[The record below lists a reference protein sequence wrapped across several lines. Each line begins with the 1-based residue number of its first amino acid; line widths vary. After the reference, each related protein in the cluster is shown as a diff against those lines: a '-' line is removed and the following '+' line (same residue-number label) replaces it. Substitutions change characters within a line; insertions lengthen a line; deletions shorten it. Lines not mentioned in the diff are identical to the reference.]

1 MSNPNVPVGSESTN
15 GTDILEYR
23 YAEILL
29 NVAECYAAMGDASNC
44 INYLKKIRQ
53 RIGISSTDN
62 YGLGAISDKYSLIE
76 AVLYERLIELAYEGK
91 RSWDMRRWLL
101 YEGGAGFDPRL
112 VGIDA
117 NNGYD
122 PDLAWGAG
130 WKIYDGKEGRPTYT
144 KTNNVLT
151 KLGLSRFCG
160 TKHTSKIWAYDFE
173 NVHSVDE
180 SITENNIA
188 KVNHPLVENAL
199 YKAVPGIKRD
209 MNDQQRDAAF
219 DKLEEFYNG
228 VGMKTINPANPDEM
242 GYKYGLDTGDKATD
256 QNFLFAW
263 RGWYYVYPIH
273 YDMYDTA
280 KGNDWIEQTA
290 GWMIE
295 NKNPSGTSADEQNGT
310 YYYCFLE

>member
-1 MSNPNVPVGSESTN
+1 MAKPKIPVGSSSTN
-15 GTDILEYR
+15 GTCIIEYR
-23 YAEILL
+23 YAEILRK
-29 NVAECYAAMGDASNC
+29 VAECYAAMGDASNC

-160 TKHTSKIWAYDFE
+160 TKHTRKIWAYDFE

-188 KVNHPLVENAL
+188 KVNHPLV
-199 YKAVPGIKRD
+199 
-209 MNDQQRDAAF
+209 
-219 DKLEEFYNG
+219 
-228 VGMKTINPANPDEM
+228 
-242 GYKYGLDTGDKATD
+242 
-256 QNFLFAW
+256 
-263 RGWYYVYPIH
+263 
-273 YDMYDTA
+273 
-280 KGNDWIEQTA
+280 
-290 GWMIE
+290 
-295 NKNPSGTSADEQNGT
+295 
-310 YYYCFLE
+310 